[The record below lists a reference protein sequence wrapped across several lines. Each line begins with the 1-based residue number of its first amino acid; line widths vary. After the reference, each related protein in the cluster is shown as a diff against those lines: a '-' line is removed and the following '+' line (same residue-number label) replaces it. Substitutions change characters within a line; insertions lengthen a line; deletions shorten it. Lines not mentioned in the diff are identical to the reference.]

1 MGASGSKHAVN
12 AMRVGLLALAVAA
25 AGCGAGPGSKEE
37 VSVAVS
43 ALSTGP
49 VQLIV
54 QSSHKCL
61 DIVSGMAEQETCS
74 TGVATQSWTMQSVT
88 GGYRIVSTANPAVC
102 LNIPGAST
110 KLGAL
115 AAASTCSPGG
125 VAGEIWTP
133 TTLGG
138 NYELIAAFD
147 KLCLDIS
154 GASTANG
161 AAALQWTCSSQQNQ
175 RWAIVALPVPDA
187 GSGSSSGG
195 STDAGGSSSS
205 SSSGGSTSSSTSSGG
220 RPGPRSRS
228 PRGLAATPAERGL

>member
-43 ALSTGP
+43 ALTNGP

-61 DIVSGMAEQETCS
+61 DIVSG
-74 TGVATQSWTMQSVT
+74 VATQSWTMQSLT

-187 GSGSSSGG
+187 GSGSSSG
-195 STDAGGSSSS
+195 ASSSS
-205 SSSGGSTSSSTSSGG
+205 SSSRGSPCHVASG
-220 RPGPRSRS
+220 
-228 PRGLAATPAERGL
+228 TT